1 MSKYQVRKWLFTS
14 SAVVGATVLVGGATR
29 LTNSGLSIVEWR
41 PVTGVMLP
49 INERSWEA
57 EFEKYKQ
64 YPEYIQHPIDMSHF
78 KFIYLYEWG
87 HRILGRLSG
96 LTFVVPYI
104 YFLKKGAIPKDIKPF
119 LHLALGGFAF
129 QGFLGWYMVKSG
141 MDSKLLEE
149 KKQATVSAYRLS
161 AHLSTA
167 LGLFSVMMF
176 CAFRLTPRA
185 MLTYR
190 GRFLVPA
197 AGIATACVSTSIIT
211 GAAVAGL
218 DAGMIYNDFPWM
230 GEGIFPP
237 LSEIAYLT
245 PHWRNIFEN
254 PAAAQVVHK
263 ICACWSLA
271 SVIFLG
277 CTMKGTSLNHFRH
290 KLYLVCLGQI
300 SLGIAALMTNVNIY
314 MGLAHQGTAL
324 GLLSCLM
331 YVFAC
336 L

>member
-1 MSKYQVRKWLFTS
+1 MSSHQVRKWLFAS
-14 SAVVGATVLVGGATR
+14 SAMVGATVLVGGATR

-41 PVTGVMLP
+41 PVTGIIPPLSQA
-49 INERSWEA
+49 SWES
-57 EFEKYKQ
+57 EFTKYKM
-64 YPEYIQHPIDMSHF
+64 YPEFIQNPIDMTHF

-96 LTFVVPYI
+96 TVFFLPYCFFVS
-104 YFLKKGAIPKDIKPF
+104 KGAIPQHIRP
-119 LHLALGGFAF
+119 LLNLALGGFAF

-149 KKQATVSAYRLS
+149 KKQATVSAYRLA

-167 LGLFSVMMF
+167 LGLFSIMMF
-176 CAFRLTPRA
+176 SAFRLGPRTI
-185 MLTYR
+185 LSKQSRYIKTST
-190 GRFLVPA
+190 V
-197 AGIATACVSTSIIT
+197 IATACVSTSIVT

-230 GEGIFPP
+230 GDGIFPP
-237 LSEIAYLT
+237 LSEIAYLN
-245 PHWRNIFEN
+245 PHWRNLFEN

-277 CTMKGTSLNHFRH
+277 ITLRGTALHHFRH
-290 KLYLVCLGQI
+290 KLYLVCFGQI
-300 SLGIAALMTNVNIY
+300 TLGIIALMSNVNIY

-336 L
+336 I